1 MTVQEIVVKPV
12 TPSRW
17 DDLVALFGPNG
28 AYSGCWCMFHRQTSA
43 EFQAKAGS
51 ANRTEMKALVE
62 RRKVP
67 GLLAYVDGKPAGWVS
82 VAPRKQ
88 FGRVERSPLSK
99 HLDPA
104 ATSGGIWSITC
115 FFIHR
120 EHRGKGIASAL
131 VKSAVEYA
139 TSKGAR
145 AVEGYPLD
153 PAHKAKWNSAE
164 AYIGTYDMFSAAGFE
179 EVERR
184 KPGRPLMRYEIEV

>member
-1 MTVQEIVVKPV
+1 MSAPQIVVKPV

-17 DDLVALFGPNG
+17 DDLAKLFGPNG

-43 EFQAKAGS
+43 EFQAKAG
-51 ANRTEMKALVE
+51 APNRSEMKSLVAG
-62 RRKVP
+62 RKTP
-67 GLLAYVDGKPAGWVS
+67 GLLAYVDGEPAGWVS

-104 ATSGGIWSITC
+104 ASSDGVWSITC

-120 EHRGKGIASAL
+120 AHRGQGIASAL
-131 VKSAVEYA
+131 VESAVGYA
-139 TSKGAR
+139 ASKGAR
-145 AVEGYPLD
+145 AVEGYPFD
-153 PAHKAKWNSAE
+153 PAHKSTWNSAE
-164 AYIGTYDMFSAAGFE
+164 AYIGTYDMFSAAGFR

-184 KPGRPLMRYEIEV
+184 KPGRPLMRYQVKV